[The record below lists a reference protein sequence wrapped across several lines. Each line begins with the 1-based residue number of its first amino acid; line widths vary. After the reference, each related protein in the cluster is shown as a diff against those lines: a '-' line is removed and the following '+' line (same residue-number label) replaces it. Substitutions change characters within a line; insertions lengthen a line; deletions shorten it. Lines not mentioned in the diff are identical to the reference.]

1 MKIGIDLDGVVFN
14 TEMLWTVYAELYDTL
29 ELKRNSIVN
38 PDEARVQ
45 EIYNWTK
52 EEERKYFDK
61 YVYIK
66 EFDLVPGAKEVLN
79 LLHKDRLELI
89 VITARGKTNPKQKE
103 WAMKKLEKEG
113 IIFDKYY
120 FCQTEKVDVCI
131 KEKIDI
137 MIDDNYYIC
146 KKMSEKGIKTLYFHS
161 MNRKHINDD
170 ENIHEVC
177 NWGEIYRYIHD
188 CIKLQQN
195 VTG

>member
-29 ELKRNSIVN
+29 ELRRNSIVN

-45 EIYNWTK
+45 EVYNWTD

-66 EFDLVPGAKEVLN
+66 EFDLVPGAKAVLK
-79 LLHKDRLELI
+79 LLREEGLELI
-89 VITARGKTNPKQKE
+89 VITARGKTNPKQEK
-103 WAMKKLEKEG
+103 WALEKLEKEG
-113 IIFDKYY
+113 IKFDKYY
-120 FCQTEKVDVCI
+120 FKQTEKVDVCI

-161 MNRKHINDD
+161 MNRRHINDD
-170 ENIHEVC
+170 ENIHEVY

-188 CIKLQQN
+188 NCIKLQQN
-195 VTG
+195 VI

>member
-38 PDEARVQ
+38 PNEARVQ
-45 EIYNWTK
+45 EMYDWTK
-52 EEERKYFDK
+52 EEESEYFNK

-66 EFDLVPGAKEVLN
+66 DFDLVPGAKKV
-79 LLHKDRLELI
+79 LELLKEDGCELI
-89 VITARGKTNPKQKE
+89 LITARGKTNPKQRE
-103 WAMKKLEKEG
+103 WAMEKLDKEG
-113 IIFDKYY
+113 IQFHKYF
-120 FCQTEKVDVCI
+120 FCQTEKVDVCL

-146 KKMSEKGIKTLYFHS
+146 EKMSDKGIKTLYFHS
-161 MNRKHINDD
+161 MNRKHLINNK
-170 ENIHEVC
+170 NIHEVY

-188 CIKLQQN
+188 FHHN
-195 VTG
+195 